1 MSNSLPPHGL
11 YRLQSSSVHGISQ
24 TIQNFPEGQEE
35 KGATEMRRLDG
46 ITDSMDVTLS
56 KLWEMVKDRE
66 AWRAVVH
73 GVAKS
78 QIRLSS

>member
-35 KGATEMRRLDG
+35 MGATEMRRLDG

-56 KLWEMVKDRE
+56 KLHEIVKNGE
-66 AWRAVVH
+66 ACRAAVH

-78 QIRLSS
+78 QTQRSD